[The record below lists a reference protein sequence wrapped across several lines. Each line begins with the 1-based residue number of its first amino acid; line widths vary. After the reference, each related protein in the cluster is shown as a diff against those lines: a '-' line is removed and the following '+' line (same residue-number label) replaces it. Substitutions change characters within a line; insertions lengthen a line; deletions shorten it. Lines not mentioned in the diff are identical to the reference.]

1 MNQNLVMIASFDS
14 LAIVMA
20 NLALMESALL
30 GMKQVRQ
37 YVGKRLAT
45 KTLDTLIEE
54 AESQITELKR
64 RMMN

>member
-1 MNQNLVMIASFDS
+1 MNQNLVMTASFDS

-37 YVGKRLAT
+37 YVGRRFAT
-45 KTLDTLIEE
+45 KTLDTLIKE
-54 AESQITELKR
+54 AESQIAERKR
-64 RMMN
+64 RMIN

>member
-1 MNQNLVMIASFDS
+1 MQ
-14 LAIVMA
+14 
-20 NLALMESALL
+20 SALL

-54 AESQITELKR
+54 LKR
-64 RMMN
+64 RLINWALIRFDTALP